1 MSSLCSK
8 GILYLTRLLHSYRE
22 YNRLMKL
29 SICNVCLIYIL
40 QNKYLRQ
47 FRQLFI
53 LHVNLK
59 PRNSTSLPL

>member
-8 GILYLTRLLHSYRE
+8 GILYLTRMLHSYRE

-47 FRQLFI
+47 FR
-53 LHVNLK
+53 
-59 PRNSTSLPL
+59 